1 MITPLDI
8 QNKEFKKSVMGYN
21 TKDVDAY
28 LDFINTDYEKLY
40 RESVELKDKIGML
53 SDQIRQYNNLEE
65 TLKNTLVVA
74 QSTADEVTQTAR
86 KRADLIVEEAELRS
100 KDKINE
106 ALDEVKYIKVEY
118 EQLKKEMY
126 VFKTRYESFIKSQL
140 STLEDFYYDFEQS
153 NRKMSSLGREAE
165 EDIETRE
172 DIETKEDIKT
182 KDIET
187 IEDIKTK
194 EDIQNIETFAD
205 DSDHLEAD

>member
-118 EQLKKEMY
+118 EQLKKE
-126 VFKTRYESFIKSQL
+126 QP
-140 STLEDFYYDFEQS
+140 
-153 NRKMSSLGREAE
+153 G
-165 EDIETRE
+165 
-172 DIETKEDIKT
+172 
-182 KDIET
+182 
-187 IEDIKTK
+187 
-194 EDIQNIETFAD
+194 
-205 DSDHLEAD
+205 